1 MMARSGDG
9 SIWLSGIFANPY
21 SPLGCFFAGPRRIG
35 AALKVFFLLT
45 ACLLALS
52 AAGSAATKKAASPLT
67 EVIVTLS
74 SPPLADAQTSGRSS
88 TTASTAK
95 GRALDFHSLSSDH
108 YLKRLATE
116 QDVLSH
122 RIEATVPHAD
132 VRWRYRIVADGLAV
146 ALPADEVARLARVP
160 GVAHVYSSYR
170 YVRLEST
177 TPTNVSLIGAPDLW
191 GADLANAGQGVKIGI
206 IDDGIDQTHPY
217 FDPTGYTMPAG
228 FPKGDTAYTT
238 AKVIVARAFPPPGLS
253 YANASLPFD
262 PRFSSHGTH
271 VAGIAAGN
279 ADTAASFNGVTHT
292 LSGVAPRA
300 YLGNYKAMT
309 IPTSNF
315 GLNGNSAEIVA
326 AVEAAVSDGMNVIN
340 LSLGEPEIDP
350 RNDIVA
356 KALNAASAAGVI
368 VAVAAGNEFDQNGEG
383 SIDSPGTAAQAI
395 TVAAS
400 TAASAGVASD
410 RLASFSSGG
419 PTPFGLQLKPDVSA
433 PGVDILSS
441 VPASSGL
448 WDEESG
454 TSMAAPHVA
463 GAAALLLQRH
473 PTWTVAQIK
482 SALVLTAAPV
492 ITSSGREVSPLR
504 EGGGR
509 IALAAADQPLI
520 FTSPS
525 SVSFGFLRRD
535 QHLVRNIAVSD
546 AGDSVGSC
554 EVRLQRYESTAGVFL
569 QAPTSVTVPSTL
581 QLDATAT
588 AGAHTGNVDGWID
601 LTCAGQMRRIPFWLR
616 VSVPQLGRKQA
627 VRIVHAGTYRG
638 NTKNRTAL
646 VDRYLYPE
654 RVFGVPS
661 LLKGP
666 EQVFRLTLKRSLQN
680 FGVVVVSHA
689 RGVSVSPR
697 IVLGPSEDR
706 IAGLTALPVNV
717 NPYLDL
723 YGSVEPVAGVLRPGP
738 GVYEIVFDTTSAA
751 KAGRF
756 RFHLWINDRTPPRIR
771 VLSRAKGLVTL
782 RITDA
787 GAGVD
792 PRSLSA
798 TSGSKYFRVSFD
810 ARTGKAK
817 INVASLKAGGTL
829 VVRASDYQE
838 SKNDENAGALLP
850 NTREIRFAVPAAH
863 TSKAASR

>member
-1 MMARSGDG
+1 M
-9 SIWLSGIFANPY
+9 
-21 SPLGCFFAGPRRIG
+21 
-35 AALKVFFLLT
+35 KVFLLLT
-45 ACLLALS
+45 TCLLALS

-74 SPPLADAQTSGRSS
+74 SPPLAGVQTS
-88 TTASTAK
+88 ASTATAK
-95 GRALDFHSLSSDH
+95 AHALDLRSLSNSR
-108 YLKRLATE
+108 YLESLATA
-116 QDVLSH
+116 QDVLAR
-122 RIEATVPHAD
+122 RIEATVPQAD

-146 ALPADEVARLARVP
+146 ALPADEVARLARVS

-170 YVRLEST
+170 YVRLESA
-177 TPTNVSLIGAPDLW
+177 PPGNVSLIGAPALW
-191 GADLANAGQGVKIGI
+191 GPDLAYAGQGVKIGI

-262 PRFSSHGTH
+262 PSFSSHGTH

-279 ADTAASFNGVTHT
+279 PDTVANFDGSART

-326 AVEAAVSDGMNVIN
+326 AVEAAVSDGMNIIN
-340 LSLGEPEIDP
+340 LSLGEPEVDP

-356 KALNAASAAGVI
+356 QALNAASAAGVV

-383 SIDSPGTAAQAI
+383 SVDSPGTAALAI

-400 TAASAGVASD
+400 TVASGGVASD

-419 PTPFGLQLKPDVSA
+419 PTPFGLLLKPDLSA
-433 PGVDILSS
+433 PGLNILSS

-454 TSMAAPHVA
+454 TSMATPHVA
-463 GAAALLLQRH
+463 GAAALLRQRH

-492 ITSSGREVSPLR
+492 TTPSGREVSPLR

-509 IALAAADQPLI
+509 VALAAADQPLI

-525 SVSFGFLRRD
+525 SVSFGFLRRG
-535 QHLVRNIAVSD
+535 QSLVRNIAVSD
-546 AGDSVGSC
+546 AGAAVGSC
-554 EVRLQRYESTAGVFL
+554 EVSLQRHESTGGVSL
-569 QAPTSVTVPSTL
+569 LAPTSVTVPGTL
-581 QLDATAT
+581 QLDATTT
-588 AGAHTGNVDGWID
+588 AAAHTGNVDGWID
-601 LTCAGQMRRIPFWLR
+601 LICAGQMRRIPFWLR
-616 VSVPQLGRKQA
+616 VSVPQLGRKKA
-627 VRIVHAGTYRG
+627 VRIVHAGTYQG
-638 NTKNRTAL
+638 NTKKKTAL

-654 RVFGVPS
+654 RVPGVPI

-666 EQVFRLTLKRSLQN
+666 EQVFRLALKRSLQN
-680 FGVVVVSHA
+680 FGVVVLSRA

-706 IAGLTALPVNV
+706 IAGLAALPVNV

-738 GVYEIVFDTTSAA
+738 GHYEIVFDTTSAA
-751 KAGRF
+751 KAGPF
-756 RFHLWINDRTPPRIR
+756 TFHLWINDRTPPRIR
-771 VLSRAKGLVTL
+771 VLSRKKGLVAL

-792 PRSLSA
+792 PRSISA
-798 TSGSKYFRVSFD
+798 TSGSKSFRVSFD

-817 INVASLKAGGTL
+817 INVASLKTGGTL
-829 VVRASDYQE
+829 VVRVSDYQE

-850 NTREIRFAVPAAH
+850 NTREIRFAVPAGL
-863 TSKAASR
+863 SKGASR

>member
-1 MMARSGDG
+1 V
-9 SIWLSGIFANPY
+9 
-21 SPLGCFFAGPRRIG
+21 
-35 AALKVFFLLT
+35 KVFLLVT
-45 ACLLALS
+45 ACLFALS
-52 AAGSAATKKAASPLT
+52 AAGSAATKEAASPLT

-74 SPPLADAQTSGRSS
+74 SPPLAGAETSGRSS
-88 TTASTAK
+88 TSAVTTPART
-95 GRALDFHSLSSDH
+95 LDLHSLSSSR
-108 YLKRLATE
+108 YLERLATE
-116 QDVLSH
+116 QDALSR
-122 RIEATVPHAD
+122 RIEASIPQAD
-132 VRWRYRIVADGLAV
+132 VRWRYRIVADAVAV
-146 ALPADEVARLARVP
+146 ALPAGEVARLARVP

-177 TPTNVSLIGAPDLW
+177 PPPNVALIGAPDLW

-217 FDPTGYTMPAG
+217 FNPTGYTMPAG

-238 AKVIVARAFPPPGLS
+238 AKVIVARAFPPPGFT

-262 PRFSSHGTH
+262 PSFSSHGTL

-279 ADTAASFNGVTHT
+279 DNTVANFSGSAHM

-300 YLGNYKAMT
+300 YLGNYRAMT

-340 LSLGEPEIDP
+340 LSLGEPDVDP

-356 KALNAASAAGVI
+356 QALNAASAAGVV
-368 VAVAAGNEFDQNGEG
+368 VAVAAGNEFGENGGG
-383 SIDSPGTAAQAI
+383 SVDSPGTAAQAI

-400 TAASAGVASD
+400 SGGSVGTSTD
-410 RLASFSSGG
+410 RMASFSSSG
-419 PTPFGLQLKPDVSA
+419 PTPFGLLLKPDLSA
-433 PGVDILSS
+433 PGTNIVSS

-448 WDEESG
+448 WDYESG
-454 TSMAAPHVA
+454 TSMATPHVA
-463 GAAALLLQRH
+463 GAAALLRQLH

-492 ITSSGREVSPLR
+492 TTPSGLEVSPLR

-509 IALAAADQPLI
+509 VALAVADQPLI
-520 FTSPS
+520 FASPS
-525 SVSFGFLRRD
+525 SVSFGFLKRG
-535 QHLVRNIAVSD
+535 QSLVKNIDISD
-546 AGDSVGSC
+546 AGPPVGSC
-554 EVRLQRYESTAGVFL
+554 EVSIQPDESAAGVSL
-569 QAPTSVTVPSTL
+569 QAPTSATVPGTL
-581 QLDATAT
+581 QLDATAA
-588 AGAHTGNVDGWID
+588 AGAHTGNVDGWIG

-616 VSVPQLGRKQA
+616 VSTPQLGRKKA
-627 VRIVHAGTYRG
+627 IKLVHAATYQG
-638 NTKNRTAL
+638 NTKKKTAL

-654 RVFGVPS
+654 RVPGLPT

-666 EQVFRLTLKRSLQN
+666 EQVFRLTLKSSIQN
-680 FGVVVVSHA
+680 FGVVVLSHA

-697 IVLGPSEDR
+697 IVLGSSEDR
-706 IAGLTALPVNV
+706 LAGLTALPVNV
-717 NPYLDL
+717 NPYVDL

-738 GVYEIVFDTTSAA
+738 GLYEIVFDTTSAA
-751 KAGRF
+751 RAGRF

-771 VLSRAKGLVTL
+771 LLSRMKGLVTV

-792 PRSLSA
+792 PLSISA
-798 TSGSKYFRVSFD
+798 TSGSKSFKVSFD
-810 ARTGKAK
+810 SRTGKAK
-817 INVASLKAGGTL
+817 INVASLVAGGTL
-829 VVRASDYQE
+829 VVRVSDYQE

-850 NTREIRFAVPAAH
+850 NTREIRFAVPAG
-863 TSKAASR
+863 TSKSASR